1 MFQLDKTIVS
11 EELFE
16 KDFVCNLSA
25 CKGFC
30 CVDGDAGAPVSEE
43 EAKIMEAIYPKVK
56 PYLTAKGK
64 KAIEEHLVNFK
75 YDSNLA
81 LNGNRIIGLLYKD
94 G

>member
-43 EAKIMEAIYPKVK
+43 EAKIMEAIIIKTIIDRKILVRRESI
-56 PYLTAKGK
+56 
-64 KAIEEHLVNFK
+64 AILK
-75 YDSNLA
+75 LLA
-81 LNGNRIIGLLYKD
+81 MI
-94 G
+94 